1 MRLARLAA
9 VGLAIGVIAGFAI
22 ALLRPRPQDRTGAG
36 PDPADDPGGSRPF
49 PRSAGTSAALWAN
62 FQRAESVRTD
72 QGEQTEAEA
81 ASPTEATAPAVLDVR
96 ATRRV
101 TG

>member
-22 ALLRPRPQDRTGAG
+22 ALLRPRPNSLSTGVDHPPGDRTSTQS
-36 PDPADDPGGSRPF
+36 DADDQLWDQFRKAEETPVVEL
-49 PRSAGTSAALWAN
+49 RSH
-62 FQRAESVRTD
+62 RK
-72 QGEQTEAEA
+72 
-81 ASPTEATAPAVLDVR
+81 
-96 ATRRV
+96 V

>member
-22 ALLRPRPQDRTGAG
+22 ALLRPRPNTPAITPPGSPGDRA
-36 PDPADDPGGSRPF
+36 S
-49 PRSAGTSAALWAN
+49 TSPEANDQLW
-62 FQRAESVRTD
+62 D
-72 QGEQTEAEA
+72 QFRKAEA
-81 ASPTEATAPAVLDVR
+81 SPVVELR
-96 ATRRV
+96 SHRRV

>member
-22 ALLRPRPQDRTGAG
+22 ALLRPRPSASSGSTASAPPTEPFTVGSLV
-36 PDPADDPGGSRPF
+36 DPSPRAVADDHIWDQFRRADEAVELRSR
-49 PRSAGTSAALWAN
+49 
-62 FQRAESVRTD
+62 
-72 QGEQTEAEA
+72 
-81 ASPTEATAPAVLDVR
+81 
-96 ATRRV
+96 RRV

>member
-22 ALLRPRPQDRTGAG
+22 ALLRPRPQKSPPGTSPGDRVTAG
-36 PDPADDPGGSRPF
+36 SSADDQLWDQFQKAERASTVEL
-49 PRSAGTSAALWAN
+49 RSA
-62 FQRAESVRTD
+62 
-72 QGEQTEAEA
+72 
-81 ASPTEATAPAVLDVR
+81 
-96 ATRRV
+96 RRV

>member
-22 ALLRPRPQDRTGAG
+22 ALLRPRPTTPTITLPGTPGTPRDLASTGSVG
-36 PDPADDPGGSRPF
+36 SPAEDQLWDQFRKAEESPVVEL
-49 PRSAGTSAALWAN
+49 RSH
-62 FQRAESVRTD
+62 
-72 QGEQTEAEA
+72 
-81 ASPTEATAPAVLDVR
+81 
-96 ATRRV
+96 RRV

>member
-22 ALLRPRPQDRTGAG
+22 ALLRPRPH
-36 PDPADDPGGSRPF
+36 DPSAWDDPGPSGD
-49 PRSAGTSAALWAN
+49 
-62 FQRAESVRTD
+62 RTTD
-72 QGEQTEAEA
+72 SPADEQMWEQFREAEQ
-81 ASPTEATAPAVLDVR
+81 APVADLR
-96 ATRRV
+96 SHRRV

>member
-22 ALLRPRPQDRTGAG
+22 ALLRPRPT
-36 PDPADDPGGSRPF
+36 RP
-49 PRSAGTSAALWAN
+49 S
-62 FQRAESVRTD
+62 
-72 QGEQTEAEA
+72 
-81 ASPTEATAPAVLDVR
+81 TEATDTLGDVGSGRRTAARSVGSVGSDSDDQLWDQFRR
-96 ATRRV
+96 AEQSPVVELRSHRRV